1 MTITYELGKSLY
13 VNITNRCSN
22 ACTFCVRKDEPT
34 INGVDDLW
42 LEKEPTQEEIL
53 EDILTRDLDQ
63 YDELQYWAVAD
74 MTDGSEQ
81 KVISFTVPHDTLEKI
96 ANGSIV
102 EGQLQSYSTDV
113 WLSPALQ

>member
-1 MTITYELGKSLY
+1 
-13 VNITNRCSN
+13 
-22 ACTFCVRKDEPT
+22 
-34 INGVDDLW
+34 
-42 LEKEPTQEEIL
+42 
-53 EDILTRDLDQ
+53 
-63 YDELQYWAVAD
+63 